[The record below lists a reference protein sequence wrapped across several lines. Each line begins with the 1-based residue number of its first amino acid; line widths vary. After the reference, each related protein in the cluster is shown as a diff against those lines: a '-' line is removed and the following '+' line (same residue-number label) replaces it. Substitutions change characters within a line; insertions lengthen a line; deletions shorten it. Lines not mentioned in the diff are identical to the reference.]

1 MGYLVN
7 NDEVILA
14 IEDALY
20 KGTDPMT
27 DQFIEGL
34 THVIESVEPGV
45 IYCKDCK
52 WRGTETASDQ
62 CKRTLGIVKDD
73 DFCSWGR
80 KR

>member
-1 MGYLVN
+1 MRYLVN

-14 IEDALY
+14 KDLL
-20 KGTDPMT
+20 T

-34 THVIESVEPGV
+34 TNVIESIEPGV
-45 IYCKDCK
+45 TYCKDCK

-62 CKRTLGIVKDD
+62 CKRTLGIVKDS